1 MNASRQELKKGH
13 GSVFISHK
21 IKVASV
27 VSSADL
33 FLYLPFKKINT
44 NFQTEALNS
53 DPSPGSGQG
62 NDDLLDVNRFVTV
75 ARPSL
80 KEAGRG

>member
-1 MNASRQELKKGH
+1 M
-13 GSVFISHK
+13 
-21 IKVASV
+21 
-27 VSSADL
+27 

-53 DPSPGSGQG
+53 DPSPGSGPG
-62 NDDLLDVNRFVTV
+62 NDDLLDVIRFVTV

-80 KEAGRG
+80 NDAGRG